1 MKLIS
6 TLFSYKYYLI
16 LIIFA
21 CLFYLFKKDFW
32 GGIDTFDLLIL
43 FVGFLL
49 IFISIFIKAK
59 KHLFRIIIFSILLLF
74 LSLFLKNYFIKC
86 SDLSSEQE
94 CVCNFLKFKTD
105 TSNLDFKNDYL
116 TSCEKYPNFNK
127 EPI

>member
-21 CLFYLFKKDFW
+21 CLFYFIKKDFW

-43 FVGFLL
+43 FVGFSL
-49 IFISIFIKAK
+49 IVTSIFIKEK
-59 KHLFRIIIFSILLLF
+59 RHLFKIIVFSILLLF

-94 CVCNFLKFKTD
+94 CVCNFLKFKSD
-105 TSNLDFKNDYL
+105 TSNLDYKNDYL
-116 TSCEKYPNFNK
+116 ASCKKYPNFNK